1 MPTGRV
7 RAATFRSRTC
17 AAPGRPARGPAHLL
31 ALPAPLTCSR
41 VARERTAPGAAR
53 APELA
58 AVAQLFLLV
67 LPPPA
72 LSHRRG
78 AEAQPRDGGR
88 APGAPRPAP
97 SGPGRRPRGR
107 SGGGAAPGAADSAAS
122 ADSTCSRPGRG
133 WRGPSRFPRLLL
145 AAHRGLLLPAF
156 SLPLASPFRF
166 PFPAPRTWSQGS
178 GGFWPGLASSGRGFG
193 PLRPPHSPT
202 LWNHPLLQNKPVQ
215 KKKKKLARKGF
226 GKRWPGLFLPFHST
240 FRCQQETHL
249 LDT

>member
-1 MPTGRV
+1 MPTRQV
-7 RAATFRSRTC
+7 KAATFRSRTC
-17 AAPGRPARGPAHLL
+17 AAPGRPALGPAHLL

-97 SGPGRRPRGR
+97 SGPGRRPRGG
-107 SGGGAAPGAADSAAS
+107 SGGGAAPGAVESAAS
-122 ADSTCSRPGRG
+122 ADSTCSPPGRG

-145 AAHRGLLLPAF
+145 GRTTASFSRLSLSHSLLPSYFPSPPRGLGARDRAGSGP
-156 SLPLASPFRF
+156 ASP
-166 PFPAPRTWSQGS
+166 PRGGVS
-178 GGFWPGLASSGRGFG
+178 G
-193 PLRPPHSPT
+193 H
-202 LWNHPLLQNKPVQ
+202 
-215 KKKKKLARKGF
+215 
-226 GKRWPGLFLPFHST
+226 
-240 FRCQQETHL
+240 
-249 LDT
+249 